1 MLSSTLKKSL
11 LIMLVCIPSL
21 HASEVTEATHPVT
34 PFTAQYSMDWNG
46 GISLSGTT
54 TRQLKS
60 AENNHWTF
68 QSSASAMFASIKEST
83 VFTWQTDTLTPL
95 HYSFKRSVLGKKRLV
110 DVSFDWAKQQATNDV
125 ENKPWQMPIKSGV
138 QDKLSYQLLLQ
149 HDVSKGK
156 TEFEYDVADGGHI
169 KHYAFRVDGK
179 ERIKAPIGEYD
190 AIRVIRVREK
200 DNPRQTYIW
209 FAPELNYQIIKLEQI
224 EKKDKSYTLLLKS
237 LKGES

>member
-1 MLSSTLKKSL
+1 MLSSTLKITL
-11 LIMLVCIPSL
+11 LTLIAGIAPL
-21 HASEVTEATHPVT
+21 HANDITKTALPIA
-34 PFTAQYSMDWNG
+34 PFTAQYSMEWNG

-60 AENNHWTF
+60 IDNNQWAF
-68 QSSASAMFASIKEST
+68 KSSASAMFASINEST
-83 VFTWQTDTLTPL
+83 VFTWQTDTLSPL

-110 DVSFDWAKQQATNDV
+110 DVNFDWTNLQATNDV
-125 ENKPWQMPIKSGV
+125 ENKPWQMPIKAGV

-149 HDVSKGK
+149 LDLAKGK
-156 TEFEYDVADGGHI
+156 TEFNYEVADGGHI

-190 AIRVIRVREK
+190 AIRVVRVREK
-200 DNPRQTYIW
+200 DNPRKTYIW
-209 FAPELNYQIIKLEQI
+209 FTPELNYQIIKLEQT

-237 LKGES
+237 LKNGK